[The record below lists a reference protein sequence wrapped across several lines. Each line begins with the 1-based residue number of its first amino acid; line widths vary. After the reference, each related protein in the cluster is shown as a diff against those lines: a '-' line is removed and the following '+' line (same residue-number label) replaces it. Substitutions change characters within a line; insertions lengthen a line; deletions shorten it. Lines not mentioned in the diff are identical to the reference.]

1 MITKF
6 CTQTHLECAYSS
18 IFTACSL
25 WKEKNRGSF
34 LDKIHASFKAVL
46 YVKKQTKPWLQGYWY
61 HLIQRAGENNFT
73 KNIDFLLRRTS

>member
-1 MITKF
+1 MIMITKF

-46 YVKKQTKPWLQGYWY
+46 YVKKQTKP
-61 HLIQRAGENNFT
+61 
-73 KNIDFLLRRTS
+73 